1 MLDNITE
8 GLDKITDRLDNVIVR
23 LVAYYIAISLFF
35 ASILLLLPDISIYIT
50 KGEMSSILGILS
62 SPQFGAEFG
71 RLLEES
77 RASGADPRLEPEEI
91 ERLLEKSGGFH
102 LSTFVPI
109 SMALLFSFFYALPVT
124 WVYRWTRPRKKYN
137 PDLVH
142 TLLVVPIAISLVV
155 FLVKDSIALAFSLA
169 GIVAAVQFRTTLRDP
184 LDATYMFIVIGIG
197 LSAGIGIGQVAILAS
212 VAFNAVVLGIWRMNY
227 GAKPAVLSGFRLV
240 RPAKALPDV
249 SGAQAGKVPKPYN
262 AELRVHTGQV
272 EAAQQAAVVLL
283 ATYAKRWRQVRIVQQ
298 EDGTAIV
305 EFHVRLKKTVDPAAF
320 TRELEKSTEG
330 HTVKV
335 ELGL

>member
-1 MLDNITE
+1 MLDNITDR
-8 GLDKITDRLDNVIVR
+8 LDSITDRLDNVIVR
-23 LVAYYIAISLFF
+23 LVAYYIATSLFF
-35 ASILLLLPDISIYIT
+35 ASILLLLPDILIYIT
-50 KGEMSSILGILS
+50 GGEMSSILTILS
-62 SPQFGAEFG
+62 SPQSGAELG
-71 RLLEES
+71 RLLEKS
-77 RASGADPRLEPEEI
+77 SVSGVDLRLKPEEV
-91 ERLLEKSGGFH
+91 ERLLEKSGVFY
-102 LSTFVPI
+102 LPTFVPI

-137 PDLVH
+137 QDLVH

-155 FLVKDSIALAFSLA
+155 FLVKDSVALAFSLA

-240 RPAKALPDV
+240 RPAKSLPGV
-249 SGAQAGKVPKPYN
+249 SGTQTGKIPKPYN
-262 AELRVHTGQV
+262 AKLRVHTAQV
-272 EAAQQAAVVLL
+272 EAAQQAAVALL
-283 ATYAKRWRQVRIVQQ
+283 ATYAKQWRQVRIVQQ
-298 EDGTAIV
+298 EDGTVIV
-305 EFHVRLKKTVDPAAF
+305 EFDVRLKKTADPAAF

-335 ELGL
+335 ELEL